1 MRLKEYEGKEIF
13 KQYGIDVPKG
23 YVVSSADDVKEDSA
37 VLKAQVLEGGRKK
50 NGLILISDNA
60 KEDIKGLLEKC
71 DEVLVEEKLD
81 IEKELYLSL
90 TIDRFEKC
98 VKLLFCKCGGI
109 DIEDMADN
117 VVKIKIETENDV
129 EACEVSS
136 IAKKLY
142 KIMKETDAELV
153 EINPLV
159 YSNGKYIA
167 ADSKIIIDDNA
178 LFRHPELVK
187 ENKMCYAEE
196 RAAVCGFNYVEL
208 DGDIAVIGNGAGLV
222 MSTLDVLNYYG
233 GKAADFL
240 DVGGGA
246 DVKRM
251 EQAMDVVLTGKPK
264 ALLINIFGGITR
276 CDEIAQGIVNYKKSK
291 GIEVPMVVRL
301 IGTNEDEG
309 KKILNDNCIASLDS
323 MEDCV
328 KAVVGVVK

>member
-187 ENKMCYAEE
+187 ENKMCYAEK

-251 EQAMDVVLTGKPK
+251 EQAIDLVLSRKPK

-301 IGTNEDEG
+301 IGTNEEEG

-323 MEDCV
+323 MEDFV